1 MLGGHAI
8 VNADIHGG
16 IPSSMDQY
24 MDFDRSFQANIGAM
38 DIDRRIRSDFVQRSN
53 TAMVP
58 LERERDRGV
67 SATAYAGRG
76 RTVEWHGPEYMKP
89 QQRYRPPPEQRDNL
103 FIKQMRDNL
112 FGYRPPPEQ
121 IVPHAD
127 GDQVSSDL
135 TKEINNN
142 CWVMMC
148 FPGRSNVEKIKWE
161 RTRTPVEREIKW
173 ERTRTPLERVTVP
186 QQYTTYQNKSHTVNS
201 PLETWSTLT
210 QYWAGSAPDVQY
222 QYATAGSARP
232 PSIAPSIQYVR
243 PLPQQQIVVRSVS
256 RPSSPA
262 APSVQYAHTRGREK
276 REILHGPNIQLKQ
289 LMAQQEVQQYEQEG
303 VYIYIHTT
311 V

>member
-1 MLGGHAI
+1 
-8 VNADIHGG
+8 
-16 IPSSMDQY
+16 
-24 MDFDRSFQANIGAM
+24 
-38 DIDRRIRSDFVQRSN
+38 
-53 TAMVP
+53 MVP
-58 LERERDRGV
+58 LERERDPGV

-89 QQRYRPPPEQRDNL
+89 QQGYRRPPEQRDNL
-103 FIKQMRDNL
+103 FVKQMRDNL

-121 IVPHAD
+121 LVPHAD

-135 TKEINNN
+135 TQEINNN
-142 CWVMMC
+142 CCVMMC
-148 FPGRSNVEKIKWE
+148 FPGRSNVENIKWE
-161 RTRTPVEREIKW
+161 RTRTPVE
-173 ERTRTPLERVTVP
+173 VTVP
-186 QQYTTYQNKSHTVNS
+186 QQYTTYQDKSHTVNS

-210 QYWAGSAPDVQY
+210 QYWAGSAPPADFQY
-222 QYATAGSARP
+222 QYATGSARP
-232 PSIAPSIQYVR
+232 PSIAIAPSIQYVR
-243 PLPQQQIVVRSVS
+243 PLPQQHIVVRSVS

-262 APSVQYAHTRGREK
+262 APSAQYAHTRGRER